1 MTTGRINQITRWG
14 APPGRAPTPGP
25 KHQREV
31 PPGRAH
37 NPRGGQSVYQEGTPE
52 GARPRRQPR
61 RTGDDIDDHPIA
73 PTKPLSTGPHAGVQ
87 RPGPPLRAGG
97 GGGVAAAYG
106 PREEGPTPW
115 TTPANG
121 GSHGAAPS
129 RNLCVRRGQRPSIHR
144 LRRCRGPKGPRA
156 SDTTHPERS
165 DTMGH
170 PSRPNRGRRTTLPG
184 HSVSTWLAKAR

>member
-97 GGGVAAAYG
+97 GCCGIRPSGGGSDPVDDAGERRFPQGGSLQESLRQAWSATIH
-106 PREEGPTPW
+106 PQ
-115 TTPANG
+115 TPAVPG
-121 GSHGAAPS
+121 T
-129 RNLCVRRGQRPSIHR
+129 
-144 LRRCRGPKGPRA
+144 KGPPGFGHHPPGTLRYYGTPVATKPRPPDDPPRTQRQHLA
-156 SDTTHPERS
+156 S
-165 DTMGH
+165 
-170 PSRPNRGRRTTLPG
+170 
-184 HSVSTWLAKAR
+184 

>member
-97 GGGVAAAYG
+97 GLLRHTALGRRVRPRGRRRRTAVPTGRLPPGIFASGVVSDHPSTDSGGAGDQRAPG
-106 PREEGPTPW
+106 LRTPPT
-115 TTPANG
+115 
-121 GSHGAAPS
+121 
-129 RNLCVRRGQRPSIHR
+129 RNAQN
-144 LRRCRGPKGPRA
+144 
-156 SDTTHPERS
+156 
-165 DTMGH
+165 TMGH